1 VRNRSQ
7 TPVALAGAVVT
18 VLFWL
23 LGYYSPGLMGTA
35 PQGLEAAATAL
46 IMVVIDSL
54 HACVVRRSNGSADN
68 Q

>member
-1 VRNRSQ
+1 MRNRSQ

-46 IMVVIDSL
+46 VMVVIDNL
-54 HACVVRRSNGSADN
+54 HAHFVRRSNGSAND